1 MGQDATR
8 RAVLAATAATLP
20 LLAGGCKGISAL
32 GTPPEP
38 QADVAVARAAIAA
51 ETLIITRYEAVL
63 AAVPALA
70 GRLRP
75 LLTQHED
82 HLVRLR
88 ARLIDPRAQGH
99 ATSPA
104 PSARPS
110 PGAGAGTVGAV
121 PRTPAAA
128 VAFLRQAERAAATAM
143 ASHLRTASPSFA
155 QLLASIAASE
165 ATHAL
170 VLGTHRRRA

>member
-32 GTPPEP
+32 GALPEP

-51 ETLIITRYEAVL
+51 ETLMITRYEAVL
-63 AAVPALA
+63 TAVPALA

-88 ARLIDPRAQGH
+88 ARLVDPRARVH

-104 PSARPS
+104 PSARAS
-110 PGAGAGTVGAV
+110 AGAGTLGAV

-128 VAFLRQAERAAATAM
+128 VAFLRQAEGAAATAM
-143 ASHLRTASPSFA
+143 ASHLPTASPSFA

-170 VLGTHRRRA
+170 VLGTRRRRA